1 MKKFSLIV
9 FVLALLLF
17 FACTADYDTFG
28 TSDYRSLDGIALL
41 EQDGSPALYSD
52 EHRLVFSLLPPP
64 DSLGTWDSVTVEDID
79 ISHFAS
85 LHLVESKF
93 KVFPSDSAS
102 LDSLARSVVFEK
114 KPIRKRR
121 RLRIPA
127 SQNFYVVVLSESGE
141 PSIWQW
147 SFKIPGVE
155 PAMSSGEQA
164 PASSSSGNS
173 SGTSSGATSSSS
185 SGKALSS
192 ENALGFLF
200 DGQIR
205 LDTIGDTLL
214 VKLAS
219 GTELDSLVLKSWS
232 VSAGAKVSPN
242 PDSVKAWRETQTFT
256 VTAED
261 GAERIWTLRFS
272 KAGLTDVLYLSA
284 KNQKKSLIDEVKKT
298 VTLYFESS
306 EDLGNV
312 EIDSLLLSDG
322 ATSDLSLSG
331 LDLNSE
337 KTFTVSTESSSATW
351 KLFGLVAAS
360 PKILSQRIAG
370 MDASIDTVSNI
381 IHLDTLPFLA
391 DLANL
396 ELSDIVFSEG
406 AFCDEVE
413 VGAKLDLSL
422 GMRVAVKNALDET
435 SHYEIRAGYQLP
447 NSDLDVWKG
456 DDPLPDSIW
465 NNANTILTT
474 TKKYM
479 SGSTIGAEITTG
491 SAVGKIASGSLYT
504 ADFNPKGVGTLSMAN
519 SSTWPDGNELL
530 DFGKPFRARPRFFE
544 VKFQY
549 KGQNNDS
556 CDMYVLLENRT
567 GDKNV
572 NRTKTDVNKL
582 VASAWYRSSTADN
595 SGRPNPDVVEISS
608 PDAQGFRTV
617 RMKLQ
622 YGIPLAGSPIE
633 NSSTFTTTLQSKDE
647 RAINNGL
654 VQGSGDEPVTHIRVV
669 FASSAAGNRYV
680 GVKNSKLVIDE
691 LRLVY

>member
-1 MKKFSLIV
+1 MKKFSRII
-9 FVLALLLF
+9 FVLVALTL

-28 TSDYRSLDGIALL
+28 TSDYRSLDGIVLL
-41 EQDGSPALYSD
+41 EQDGAPTLYSD
-52 EHRLVFSLLPPP
+52 DHRLVFNLLPPP

-102 LDSLARSVVFEK
+102 LDSLARSVVYGK
-114 KPIRKRR
+114 KSIRKRS

-127 SQNFYVVVLSESGE
+127 SHTVYVVVLSESGE

-155 PAMSSGEQA
+155 PAMSSSGNA
-164 PASSSSGNS
+164 PASSSSADGS
-173 SGTSSGATSSSS
+173 AGSSGAASSSS
-185 SGKALSS
+185 SGKTLSS
-192 ENALGFLF
+192 EKALGFLF

-205 LDTIGDTLL
+205 LDTLGDTLS

-219 GTELDSLVLKSWS
+219 DAELDSLVLKNWS

-242 PDSVKAWRETQTFT
+242 PDSVKVWRETQTFT

-261 GAERIWTLRFS
+261 GSERIWTLRFS
-272 KAGLTDVLYLSA
+272 MAGFTDVLYLSA
-284 KNQKKSLIDEVKKT
+284 KNQKKSLIDEAEKT

-306 EDLGNV
+306 GDLGNA

-322 ATSDLSLSG
+322 ATSDLPLSG

-337 KTFTVSTESSSATW
+337 RTFIVSTGSSSATW
-351 KLFGLVAAS
+351 KLFGVVAAS
-360 PKILSQRIAG
+360 PKILSLQIAG
-370 MDASIDTVSNI
+370 MDATIDTASHTV
-381 IHLDTLPFLA
+381 HLDTLPFLA
-391 DLANL
+391 DLASL
-396 ELSDIVFSEG
+396 EFSGITLSEG
-406 AFCDEVE
+406 AFCNDVE

-422 GMRVAVKNALDET
+422 GMQVAVKNALDET
-435 SHYEIRAGYQLP
+435 SVYEIRAGYQLP
-447 NSDLDVWKG
+447 NSGLETWNG
-456 DDPLPDSIW
+456 NDPLPDSIW
-465 NNANTILTT
+465 NDANTILTT
-474 TKKYM
+474 TKKYT

-530 DFGKPFRARPRFFE
+530 DFGKPFRAHPRFFE

-549 KGQNNDS
+549 QGQNNDS
-556 CDMYVLLENRT
+556 CDIYVLLENRT
-567 GDKNV
+567 GNKNI

-582 VASAWYRSSTADN
+582 VASAWYRSATSDN

-633 NSSTFTTTLQSKDE
+633 NSSTFTTTLQSKDN

-680 GVKNSKLVIDE
+680 GVKDSKLIIDE

>member
-1 MKKFSLIV
+1 MKRFFRKFRLLAALIP
-9 FVLALLLF
+9 

-28 TSDYRSLDGIALL
+28 TSDYRTLDGIELL
-41 EQDGSPALYSD
+41 EQDGSPVLYSD

-102 LDSLARSVVFEK
+102 LDSLARSVVYEK
-114 KPIRKRR
+114 KAIRKRS

-141 PSIWQW
+141 SSIWQW
-147 SFKIPGVE
+147 SFKIPSVE
-155 PAMSSGEQA
+155 PAMSSNGQV
-164 PASSSSGNS
+164 PASSSSVNPSGS
-173 SGTSSGATSSSS
+173 STGVVSSSS
-185 SGKALSS
+185 SAVTSGSS
-192 ENALGFLF
+192 
-200 DGQIR
+200 
-205 LDTIGDTLL
+205 
-214 VKLAS
+214 S
-219 GTELDSLVLKSWS
+219 
-232 VSAGAKVSPN
+232 
-242 PDSVKAWRETQTFT
+242 
-256 VTAED
+256 
-261 GAERIWTLRFS
+261 
-272 KAGLTDVLYLSA
+272 
-284 KNQKKSLIDEVKKT
+284 
-298 VTLYFESS
+298 
-306 EDLGNV
+306 GNV
-312 EIDSLLLSDG
+312 ST
-322 ATSDLSLSG
+322 AT
-331 LDLNSE
+331 
-337 KTFTVSTESSSATW
+337 A
-351 KLFGLVAAS
+351 
-360 PKILSQRIAG
+360 PKILSLRIAG

-381 IHLDTLPFLA
+381 VHLDTLPFLA
-391 DLANL
+391 DLASL
-396 ELSDIVFSEG
+396 ELSGIELSEG
-406 AFCDEVE
+406 AFCDELE
-413 VGAKLDLSL
+413 LGAKLDLSS
-422 GMRVAVKNALDET
+422 GIRVAVKNILGET
-435 SHYEIRAGYQLP
+435 ENYEIRAGYQLP
-447 NSDLDVWKG
+447 NSGLDTWNG
-456 DDPLPDSIW
+456 NNPLPDSTW

-474 TKKYM
+474 TKKYT

-491 SAVGKIASGSLYT
+491 NAVGKIASGSLYT
-504 ADFNPKGVGTLSMAN
+504 AVFNPKGVGTLSMAN

-572 NRTKTDVNKL
+572 NRTKDDVNKL
-582 VASAWYRSSTADN
+582 VASAWYRSATSDN

-633 NSSTFTTTLQSKDE
+633 NSSTFTATLQSKDN

-654 VQGSGDEPVTHIRVV
+654 LQGSGDEPVTHIRVV

-680 GVKNSKLVIDE
+680 GVKDSKLIIDE

>member
-1 MKKFSLIV
+1 MKRFFRKFRLLAALIP
-9 FVLALLLF
+9 

-28 TSDYRSLDGIALL
+28 TSDYRTLDGIELL
-41 EQDGSPALYSD
+41 EQDGSPVLYSD
-52 EHRLVFSLLPPP
+52 KHRLVFSLLPPP

-102 LDSLARSVVFEK
+102 LDSLARSVVYAK
-114 KPIRKRR
+114 KAIRKRS

-155 PAMSSGEQA
+155 PAMSSNGQV
-164 PASSSSGNS
+164 PASSSSVNPSGS
-173 SGTSSGATSSSS
+173 STGVVSSSSSAVTSSSS
-185 SGKALSS
+185 SAVTSGSS
-192 ENALGFLF
+192 
-200 DGQIR
+200 
-205 LDTIGDTLL
+205 
-214 VKLAS
+214 S
-219 GTELDSLVLKSWS
+219 
-232 VSAGAKVSPN
+232 
-242 PDSVKAWRETQTFT
+242 
-256 VTAED
+256 
-261 GAERIWTLRFS
+261 
-272 KAGLTDVLYLSA
+272 
-284 KNQKKSLIDEVKKT
+284 
-298 VTLYFESS
+298 
-306 EDLGNV
+306 GNV
-312 EIDSLLLSDG
+312 ST
-322 ATSDLSLSG
+322 AT
-331 LDLNSE
+331 
-337 KTFTVSTESSSATW
+337 A
-351 KLFGLVAAS
+351 
-360 PKILSQRIAG
+360 PKILSLRIAG

-381 IHLDTLPFLA
+381 VHLDTLPFLV
-391 DLANL
+391 DLASL
-396 ELSDIVFSEG
+396 ELSGIELSEG
-406 AFCDEVE
+406 AFCDELE
-413 VGAKLDLSL
+413 LGAKLDLSS
-422 GMRVAVKNALDET
+422 GIRVAVKNILGET
-435 SHYEIRAGYQLP
+435 ENYEIRAGYQLP
-447 NSDLDVWKG
+447 NSGLDTWNG
-456 DDPLPDSIW
+456 NNPLPDSIW

-474 TKKYM
+474 TKKYT

-504 ADFNPKGVGTLSMAN
+504 AVFNPKDVGTLSMAK

-572 NRTKTDVNKL
+572 NRTKDDVNKL
-582 VASAWYRSSTADN
+582 VASAWYRSATSDN

-633 NSSTFTTTLQSKDE
+633 NSSTFTATLQSKDN

-654 VQGSGDEPVTHIRVV
+654 LQGSGDEPVTHIRVV

-680 GVKNSKLVIDE
+680 GVKDSKLIIDE

>member
-1 MKKFSLIV
+1 MEKFLRVSL
-9 FVLALLLF
+9 FFASFAL

-28 TSDYRSLDGIALL
+28 TSDYRSLDGIVLL

-52 EHRLVFSLLPPP
+52 EHRLVFNLLPPP

-79 ISHFAS
+79 ISHFAT

-102 LDSLARSVVFEK
+102 LDSLARSVMYGK
-114 KPIRKRR
+114 KPIRKRSR
-121 RLRIPA
+121 IRIPA
-127 SQNFYVVVLSESGE
+127 SHAVYVVVLSESGE

-155 PAMSSGEQA
+155 PAISSSEQVSTSSSSVKNSSSSSDVASVSSSGTA
-164 PASSSSGNS
+164 LSSSSGNAS
-173 SGTSSGATSSSS
+173 TA
-185 SGKALSS
+185 KA
-192 ENALGFLF
+192 
-200 DGQIR
+200 
-205 LDTIGDTLL
+205 
-214 VKLAS
+214 
-219 GTELDSLVLKSWS
+219 
-232 VSAGAKVSPN
+232 
-242 PDSVKAWRETQTFT
+242 
-256 VTAED
+256 
-261 GAERIWTLRFS
+261 
-272 KAGLTDVLYLSA
+272 
-284 KNQKKSLIDEVKKT
+284 
-298 VTLYFESS
+298 
-306 EDLGNV
+306 
-312 EIDSLLLSDG
+312 
-322 ATSDLSLSG
+322 
-331 LDLNSE
+331 
-337 KTFTVSTESSSATW
+337 
-351 KLFGLVAAS
+351 
-360 PKILSQRIAG
+360 PKILSLRIAG

-391 DLANL
+391 DLTNL
-396 ELSDIVFSEG
+396 ELSDITLSEG
-406 AFCDEVE
+406 ASCEDLEI
-413 VGAKLDLSL
+413 GAKLDLL
-422 GMRVAVKNALDET
+422 TGIRVTVKNILGET
-435 SHYEIRAGYQLP
+435 ADYEIRAGYQLP
-447 NSDLDVWKG
+447 NSGLTIWNG
-456 DDPLPDSIW
+456 NDPLPDSIW
-465 NNANTILTT
+465 NDANTILTT
-474 TKKYM
+474 TKKYT

-544 VKFQY
+544 VSFQY

-567 GDKNV
+567 GYKNI

-582 VASAWYRSSTADN
+582 VASAWYRSSTSDN

-633 NSSTFTTTLQSKDE
+633 NSSTFTTTLQSKDN

-654 VQGSGDEPVTHIRVV
+654 VQGSGNEPVTHIRVV

-680 GVKNSKLVIDE
+680 GVKDSKLIIDE

>member
-1 MKKFSLIV
+1 MKRFFRKFRLLAALIP
-9 FVLALLLF
+9 

-28 TSDYRSLDGIALL
+28 TSDYRTLDGIELL
-41 EQDGSPALYSD
+41 EQDGSPVLYSD
-52 EHRLVFSLLPPP
+52 KHRLVFSLLPPP

-102 LDSLARSVVFEK
+102 LDSLARSVVYAK
-114 KPIRKRR
+114 KAIRKRS

-155 PAMSSGEQA
+155 PAMSSNGQV
-164 PASSSSGNS
+164 PASSSSVNPSGS
-173 SGTSSGATSSSS
+173 STGVVSSSSSAVTSSSS
-185 SGKALSS
+185 SAVTSGSS
-192 ENALGFLF
+192 
-200 DGQIR
+200 
-205 LDTIGDTLL
+205 
-214 VKLAS
+214 S
-219 GTELDSLVLKSWS
+219 
-232 VSAGAKVSPN
+232 
-242 PDSVKAWRETQTFT
+242 
-256 VTAED
+256 
-261 GAERIWTLRFS
+261 
-272 KAGLTDVLYLSA
+272 
-284 KNQKKSLIDEVKKT
+284 
-298 VTLYFESS
+298 
-306 EDLGNV
+306 GNV
-312 EIDSLLLSDG
+312 ST
-322 ATSDLSLSG
+322 AT
-331 LDLNSE
+331 
-337 KTFTVSTESSSATW
+337 A
-351 KLFGLVAAS
+351 
-360 PKILSQRIAG
+360 PKILSLRIAG

-381 IHLDTLPFLA
+381 VHLDTLPFLA
-391 DLANL
+391 DLASL
-396 ELSDIVFSEG
+396 ELSGIELSEG
-406 AFCDEVE
+406 AFCDELE
-413 VGAKLDLSL
+413 LGAKLDLSS
-422 GMRVAVKNALDET
+422 GIRVAVKNILGET
-435 SHYEIRAGYQLP
+435 ENYEIRAGYQLP
-447 NSDLDVWKG
+447 NSGLDTWNG
-456 DDPLPDSIW
+456 NNPLPDSIW

-474 TKKYM
+474 TKKYT

-504 ADFNPKGVGTLSMAN
+504 AVFNPKDVGTLSMAK

-572 NRTKTDVNKL
+572 NRTKDDVNKL
-582 VASAWYRSSTADN
+582 VASAWYRSATSDN

-633 NSSTFTTTLQSKDE
+633 NSSTFTATLQSKDN

-654 VQGSGDEPVTHIRVV
+654 LQGSGDEPVTHIRVV

-680 GVKNSKLVIDE
+680 GVKDSKLIIDE